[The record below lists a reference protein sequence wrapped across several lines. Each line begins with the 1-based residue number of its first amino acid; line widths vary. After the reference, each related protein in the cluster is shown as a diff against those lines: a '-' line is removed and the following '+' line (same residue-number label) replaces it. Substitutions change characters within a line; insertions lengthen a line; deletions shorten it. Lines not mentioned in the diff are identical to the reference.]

1 MAKTDVVKQEAGAV
15 AVFNEDRP
23 AWLKKGNAGS
33 EDVTVK
39 DMVLPRVDVLQALS
53 PQIKKSDPAFIQ
65 GANQGDIFNT
75 VTGHIYGSEVT
86 FVPVLFRREYIV
98 WKSRDAGGGFAG
110 AFPSEE
116 AAEAA
121 RAQLPEP
128 NNYEVT
134 ESHQHF
140 AMVVD
145 GDKADSVVF
154 SMAKSRL
161 KTSRSL
167 NTLVQMAEVD
177 RFAKAYKATAIEVS
191 GPKGDYW
198 SMKITPVGF
207 VPEAL
212 YNKGKEL
219 YEMIKSGAADV
230 DRATPDAPES
240 AGHAGNGE
248 L

>member
-1 MAKTDVVKQEAGAV
+1 MAKKDEVVVQQNGAM
-15 AVFNEDRP
+15 ALQTEMP

-33 EDVTVK
+33 EDVTIK
-39 DMVLPRVDVLQALS
+39 DMVLPRVDVIQALS
-53 PQIKKSDPAFIQ
+53 PQIKKSDPAFIP

-75 VTGHIYGSEVT
+75 VTGHLYGSEVT
-86 FVPVLFRREYIV
+86 FVPVLFRREFIV
-98 WKSRDAGGGFAG
+98 WKLRSAGSGFAG
-110 AFPSEE
+110 AFPSELE
-116 AAEAA
+116 AETA
-121 RAQLPEP
+121 RRALPDP
-128 NNYEVT
+128 DNYEVS

-140 AMVVD
+140 AMVID

-161 KTSRSL
+161 KTSRQL

-198 SMKITPVGF
+198 SMKVGPVGF
-207 VPEAL
+207 VSEEL

-230 DRATPDAPES
+230 DRSTPES
-240 AGHAGNGE
+240 EVGHTSGSAE